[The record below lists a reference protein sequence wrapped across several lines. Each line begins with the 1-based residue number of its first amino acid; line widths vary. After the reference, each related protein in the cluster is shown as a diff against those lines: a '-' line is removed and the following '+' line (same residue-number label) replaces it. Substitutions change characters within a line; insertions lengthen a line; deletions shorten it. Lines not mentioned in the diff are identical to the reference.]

1 MEKMPA
7 RCDDLLPHLRAALE
21 NGELAGNVRHSDRVV
36 ADPGGL
42 RVDDPDPGPF
52 PLIID
57 RAKRDLRRR
66 DRPWPRD
73 FQRYRRAERRQ
84 STLAVEDI
92 ASLVGACER
101 VCG

>member
-1 MEKMPA
+1 MEVMST
-7 RCDDLLPHLRAALE
+7 RRDDLLPHLPTALE
-21 NGELAGNVRHSDRVV
+21 DGELAANLRHGNRVV

-57 RAKRDLRRR
+57 RAKRDLRRG

-73 FQRYRRAERRQ
+73 FQGNRRAERRQ
-84 STLAVEDI
+84 SALPIEDI
-92 ASLVGACER
+92 AGLVGAGE
-101 VCG
+101 GGG